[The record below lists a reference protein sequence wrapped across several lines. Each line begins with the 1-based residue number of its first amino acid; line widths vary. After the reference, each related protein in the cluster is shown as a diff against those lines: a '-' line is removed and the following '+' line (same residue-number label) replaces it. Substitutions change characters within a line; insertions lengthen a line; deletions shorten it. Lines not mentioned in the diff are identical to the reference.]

1 MNTLSNVSIEN
12 AHIIF
17 RNFSGEESKFNKKG
31 SRNFGVL
38 LDVDLA
44 AQLKSDGW
52 NVKELPPREDGDIPT
67 YLLPVSVA
75 FGHIPPKIM
84 LVTSN
89 NMATLDETTV
99 NQLDYAE
106 LANIDMIVRPYCW
119 EVNGNSGAV
128 ILGMFRVSLALRH
141 ISRQCTLQLSK
152 TNLQVSIR
160 EIWVARKSRSNGIIF
175 SSGESLEKDA

>member
-1 MNTLSNVSIEN
+1 MNALSNISIEN

-31 SRNFGVL
+31 SRNFGVV

-44 AQLKSDGW
+44 AMMKKDGW
-52 NVKELPPREDGDIPT
+52 NIKELPPREDGDIPT
-67 YLLPVSVA
+67 YWLPVSVA

-89 NMATLDETTV
+89 SMAPLDETTV

-106 LANIDMIVRPYCW
+106 IASIDMIVRPYCW
-119 EVNGNSGAV
+119 EVNGNSGVKAYLKTMYV
-128 ILGMFRVSLALRH
+128 TIVEDEFA
-141 ISRQCTLQLSK
+141 SK
-152 TNLQVSIR
+152 YQKNMGSEEVP
-160 EIWVARKSRSNGIIF
+160 F
-175 SSGESLEKDA
+175 